1 MIPSVLQLPHPSSLD
16 FPSKTFKDSYI
27 PQGHEFLDVIEDA
40 SFYLLQVGWVSCGK
54 GRPKRFPAWPVGL
67 SGGEKWAC
75 ITTGLTG
82 SMSYAP
88 FWSFHHSKAGTSICE
103 CVRIWEW
110 TGENLLCRGKDE
122 QRLILRPCSSA
133 RMWIQLDRENN
144 QNHNWKISMKVN
156 VLTITLCSQLRQ
168 LSLPQEKIK
177 NKGGGGVK
185 DWGRRIP
192 STDDDLLMRDEFKS
206 H

>member
-1 MIPSVLQLPHPSSLD
+1 MLVSTCCKLRGSPVEKGGLWD
-16 FPSKTFKDSYI
+16 FQHST
-27 PQGHEFLDVIEDA
+27 
-40 SFYLLQVGWVSCGK
+40 
-54 GRPKRFPAWPVGL
+54 WPVGL

-110 TGENLLCRGKDE
+110 TGENLLRRGKDE
-122 QRLILRPCSSA
+122 QRLILRPCSST
-133 RMWIQLDRENN
+133 RMWIQVDRENN

-156 VLTITLCSQLRQ
+156 GLIITLCSQLRQ
-168 LSLPQEKIK
+168 LSLPQKKKKIIIK
-177 NKGGGGVK
+177 GGWRGIGGGGSQAQMM
-185 DWGRRIP
+185 I
-192 STDDDLLMRDEFKS
+192 F
-206 H
+206 